1 MVTHFI
7 VNYSLQAA
15 ICCSKMEK
23 NDRQMAK
30 KKKKLKLSKLLNEI
44 SY

>member
-30 KKKKLKLSKLLNEI
+30 KKKLKLSKLLNEI